1 LSQNYSCAARNAKKR
16 NAGADAIAQ
25 ACPAPTPRSERQQK

>member
-1 LSQNYSCAARNAKKR
+1 LSQNYSCAARNAKKETPVQMR
-16 NAGADAIAQ
+16 SQ